1 MPHLKITK
9 RGHNKC
15 CAQTRAGGVR
25 KGYPGPNQTRE
36 TLTPTSQMICNWA
49 QVIKV
54 AVQTKGKGCMPNPHA
69 GVHDQTTTT
78 KHLPT
83 RRGACPTP
91 EDGMHGTTTSTNHL
105 PRRRGACPNPQA
117 GMQRP
122 NTKSWDARPNN
133 QTQSQYMRVCM
144 LVAYLRYIGNL
155 KGCESSPVITLREES
170 RLAAPEAVRVLLDR
184 EQVQCVGADGPSQ
197 PRVQGIAVS
206 ELMLVRRLCRGR
218 AGETFASEKATWHRQ
233 LSSHSANIVQRNVF
247 RGRNRIVDTC
257 DVGMDT

>member
-1 MPHLKITK
+1 
-9 RGHNKC
+9 
-15 CAQTRAGGVR
+15 
-25 KGYPGPNQTRE
+25 
-36 TLTPTSQMICNWA
+36 MICDRA

-54 AVQTKGKGCMPNPHA
+54 AQCTNQRKGVHAQSTSWGAWPNN
-69 GVHDQTTTT
+69 HDQTLTY
-78 KHLPT
+78 T

-122 NTKSWDARPNN
+122 NTKSWDAWPNN
-133 QTQSQYMRVCM
+133 QKQSQYMRVCM

-184 EQVQCVGADGPSQ
+184 E
-197 PRVQGIAVS
+197 
-206 ELMLVRRLCRGR
+206 
-218 AGETFASEKATWHRQ
+218 
-233 LSSHSANIVQRNVF
+233 
-247 RGRNRIVDTC
+247 
-257 DVGMDT
+257 